1 MWDHDIGA
9 LPVLEDN
16 NQVIGVI
23 TDRDITNA
31 VAIRGKLAA
40 DISVGEAMS
49 LKLYT
54 CSPDD
59 RVRDAIDI
67 MRSAA
72 VRRLPVVDDDNRLI
86 GFLTINDII
95 SHLDEIRKE
104 GKAELSEADIVAAL
118 NSFRLHH

>member
-1 MWDHDIGA
+1 MKKVKDIMSRRVKTCRTDNNLAFVAGLMWDYDIGA
-9 LPVLEDN
+9 LPVLDDN
-16 NQVIGVI
+16 NQVVGVI
-23 TDRDITNA
+23 TDHDITNA

-59 RVRDAIDI
+59 RLRDAIDI

-72 VRRLPVVDDDNRLI
+72 VRRLPVVDDDNR
-86 GFLTINDII
+86 
-95 SHLDEIRKE
+95 
-104 GKAELSEADIVAAL
+104 
-118 NSFRLHH
+118 